1 MATGYTGSATTVS
14 TLSDLQK
21 KTNTDVKV
29 AIKLVTEEV
38 KWFRDYP
45 RENIT
50 VSGNENRVVL
60 ALTQPVGVAMLAD
73 GGNEAV
79 PSTPAPTHGTFLP
92 VQMNKRF
99 NYTGLAQALESRSR
113 AAFIEQQTAFQ
124 AVQAGYA
131 FGRAI
136 GLQTYGQST
145 GTIAVVKTTASAGT
159 TQNGVAIKN
168 AFGSATLCPGGDAG
182 AQDTYLSSLF
192 RVGDNVA
199 LIRSGS
205 LIEFAS
211 VVASPSAG
219 SGVGFIDLLFTSSI
233 TPTAADLIVLANA
246 DGDSTVTGTDK
257 SQWPIGFTEA
267 LLASSVLGVTTSN
280 YAAWAAG
287 SAQTATQRLSF
298 QVKEK
303 MINEC
308 WNAGGVQIN
317 RFIVPQG
324 VRRDAIAGERG
335 GRRYDSGDVDLQGDL
350 KAGSGEKYYTS
361 QLAIP
366 GTMIGWFNMAYS
378 KIELS
383 DMPDGEVSK
392 SIFKLDKVQ
401 GKSQIAAS
409 YDYFYAKIPTSRAAM
424 GYAANLSSQ

>member
-1 MATGYTGSATTVS
+1 
-14 TLSDLQK
+14 
-21 KTNTDVKV
+21 
-29 AIKLVTEEV
+29 
-38 KWFRDYP
+38 
-45 RENIT
+45 
-50 VSGNENRVVL
+50 
-60 ALTQPVGVAMLAD
+60 MLAD